1 VAVTISRTSELLELR
16 STEVPRGV
24 GNTHPVFAERAQ
36 GAKIWDIEGKEY
48 IDFVGGIGVNNVGHA
63 HPKIQA
69 AISEQ
74 LQRFIHTCFQVVMYE
89 SYVKL
94 AQRLNALAP
103 GPSKKKTV
111 LFTTGAEAAE
121 NAIKIARSHT
131 GRPAVLAFHH
141 GFHGRTLLA
150 LTMTGKNDPYKQRF
164 GPFCSEIYHAPYPYE
179 YHGWTT
185 KRALQAL
192 DEVFESE
199 VSPSRLAAIII
210 EPVLGE
216 GGFVPAPVEY
226 LKELR
231 KIADQHGIV
240 LIADEIQTGY
250 GRTGKMFAIE
260 HAGIEPDIITL
271 AKSMAGGMP
280 LSAVVGRAD
289 VMDSPTAGGLG
300 GTFGGNPLACAAA
313 LATLDVIEEEH
324 LLERA
329 RTIGSKVEQALRDLK
344 RRHRKIGDVR
354 GLGAM
359 IGMEFVSEGGVT
371 GTALA
376 ARVLEEARNRG
387 LLLLAAGA
395 KRDIIRV
402 LVPLVISDEDLTS
415 ALHRLAEACDAA
427 LGAKP

>member
-1 VAVTISRTSELLELR
+1 MAVTISRTSELLELR
-16 STEVPRGV
+16 SAEVPRGV

-402 LVPLVISDEDLTS
+402 LVPLVISDEDLDS

-427 LGAKP
+427 LSAKP

>member
-1 VAVTISRTSELLELR
+1 MAVTISRTSELLELR
-16 STEVPRGV
+16 SAEVPRGV

-329 RTIGSKVEQALRDLK
+329 RTIGAKVEQALRDLK

-371 GTALA
+371 GTAVA

-402 LVPLVISDEDLTS
+402 LVPLVISDEDLDS

-427 LGAKP
+427 LSAKP

>member
-16 STEVPRGV
+16 SAEVPRGV

-216 GGFVPAPVEY
+216 GGFVPAPVDY

-402 LVPLVISDEDLTS
+402 LVPLVISDEDLDS

-427 LGAKP
+427 LSAKP

>member
-1 VAVTISRTSELLELR
+1 MAVTISRTSELLELR
-16 STEVPRGV
+16 SAEVPRGV

-329 RTIGSKVEQALRDLK
+329 RTIGTKVEQALRDLK

-371 GTALA
+371 GTAVA

-402 LVPLVISDEDLTS
+402 LVPLVISDEDLDS

-427 LGAKP
+427 LSAKP